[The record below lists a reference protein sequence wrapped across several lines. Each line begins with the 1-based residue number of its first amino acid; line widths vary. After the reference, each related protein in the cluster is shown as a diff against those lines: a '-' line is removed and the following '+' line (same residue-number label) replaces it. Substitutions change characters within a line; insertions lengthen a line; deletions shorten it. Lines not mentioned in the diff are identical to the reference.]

1 MGTSR
6 VHQHALSNAIL
17 STTRKARAYAPSAEG
32 RTYLRDPLTNNGGV
46 PLSLDP
52 FGNDAVWISLFRHH
66 PLRRVAS
73 RRGRRFA
80 EDAEECRA
88 ASAGLLLRMGASQG
102 R

>member
-1 MGTSR
+1 MGDGGEPGKLEPLPFKTSR
-6 VHQHALSNAIL
+6 VHQHALSNARP
-17 STTRKARAYAPSAEG
+17 STRKARTHAPSAEG

-46 PLSLDP
+46 PLSLIP

-80 EDAEECRA
+80 EDAEEC
-88 ASAGLLLRMGASQG
+88 
-102 R
+102 